1 MTAYPGWR
9 GTAENPRRIES
20 YAENDLEFVSRCR
33 PARGRSFPGD
43 YGPLKAE
50 VPVGCY
56 YDGQYYS
63 NGAKDCQVFESMK
76 CDNGT
81 WDDTGSWCL

>member
-1 MTAYPGWR
+1 MILNSCLAVGLLAGAASLVITA
-9 GTAENPRRIES
+9 
-20 YAENDLEFVSRCR
+20 
-33 PARGRSFPGD
+33 
-43 YGPLKAE
+43 PLKAE